1 VAIESV
7 QNSIANDTKK
17 VVSNR
22 KMVLVAILFVINLF
36 WSQYKWQL
44 KIGFGH
50 HPKKLDHYMV
60 TKIFQSLAIEFG
72 KWACNIFLES
82 SH

>member
-1 VAIESV
+1 VAIESD
-7 QNSIANDTKK
+7 QNSIANDTKEI
-17 VVSNR
+17 VSNQ

-36 WSQYKWQL
+36 WSPYKWQL
-44 KIGFGH
+44 KTSIGH
-50 HPKKLDHYMV
+50 HPKNLNCYMV

-82 SH
+82 SR